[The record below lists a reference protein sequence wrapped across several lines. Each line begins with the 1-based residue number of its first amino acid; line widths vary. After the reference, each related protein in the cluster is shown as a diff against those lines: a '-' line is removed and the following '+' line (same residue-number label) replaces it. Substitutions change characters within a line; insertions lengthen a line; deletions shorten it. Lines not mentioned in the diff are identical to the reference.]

1 MAQSMNLKPFY
12 LLLGVV
18 AVAGGAWI
26 WSARAG
32 GAFEPV
38 EVGPLSDSALAA
50 SGWVI
55 GSQSAP
61 VEIVEYADFEC
72 GACGQWAILSAPDV
86 KEGLVAT
93 GRVRLRFRDFPLPG
107 HPHSPLAH
115 QAAACAG
122 EQGGFWQ
129 MADQIFF
136 NQSRWVGERNPAAMF
151 EDYAEALGIDVG
163 QYRSCMDEQRGAANI
178 EAARQAG
185 LAVGVN
191 STPSFVIGGVLLVGA
206 LPYDSIVKYV
216 ERAERRAAQ

>member
-26 WSARAG
+26 WSARSGA
-32 GAFEPV
+32 AFEPV
-38 EVGPLSDSALAA
+38 EVGPLSDSSLAA

-72 GACGQWAILSAPDV
+72 GACGHWAILNAPDV
-86 KEGLVAT
+86 KERLVAT

-136 NQSRWVGERNPAAMF
+136 NQSRWVGERNPAGMF

-178 EAARQAG
+178 EAGRQAG
-185 LAVGVN
+185 LATGVS
-191 STPSFVIGGVLLVGA
+191 STPSFVIGGKLFLGA
-206 LPYDSIVKYV
+206 QPYDSILKYV
-216 ERAERRAAQ
+216 ELAEARAAQ